1 MVAEPIK
8 NRRDYCAALRR
19 VEQLMDARPDTDEGN
34 ELERLSALVEN
45 YEDKNAPIPPPDPTE
60 AIRFR
65 MEQEGFDALFFALP
79 KSPFRSRFRLGPKER
94 AYLAEKTLPVILEHG
109 RQFVRERLAP
119 AEPKNDGR
127 QTPMRGHPIFIAQ
140 HATAT
145 CCRGC
150 LEKWHRIPRGR
161 ELTDKQIEYV
171 IAVLARWLTTQHLT
185 PVADPVVGQFD

>member
-1 MVAEPIK
+1 M
-8 NRRDYCAALRR
+8 RDPNDLF
-19 VEQLMDARPDTDEGN
+19 
-34 ELERLSALVEN
+34 SALVRS
-45 YEDKNAPIPPPDPTE
+45 T
-60 AIRFR
+60 
-65 MEQEGFDALFFALP
+65 
-79 KSPFRSRFRLGPKER
+79 FRSRFRLGPKER

-127 QTPMRGHPIFIAQ
+127 QTPMRGHPIFVAQ

-161 ELTDKQIEYV
+161 ELSDEEIEYV
-171 IAVLARWLTTQHLT
+171 VAVLARWLTAQSDL
-185 PVADPVVGQFD
+185 